1 MAAAA
6 AAAATL
12 ERLEVAAGPGG
23 SRLPQG
29 GRGRGPR
36 YLTAGGKRLRYL
48 TAGGKGLRYL
58 RGSGKGLRYL
68 TAGGKRL
75 RYLTA
80 GGKRLRYL
88 TAGGKE
94 PRYLRE
100 ALACPPIAL
109 VVPLEPA
116 EALRLLCTPS
126 ARRLALLEWICS
138 RAPPLAA
145 RLDALQDGPKDARLR
160 ELAKLGAELML
171 CRADDMALVEGT
183 APPEQQLEFI
193 RDLLDA
199 APPPGDESGDS
210 LEISRTALRRTAQ
223 FLHEVLETPEGVT
236 ALSPP
241 SPPPLPTFDD
251 YDSPPP
257 RRPRPRPSGPEE
269 LEAAL
274 GAARRRLELLEA
286 QSPELGGS
294 PGPAPPALPALGV
307 AGRDLAALATAFG
320 ATELCDSRR
329 PWGSGAPPALAPCG
343 PLAPPV
349 WQGLRQLVQSLEAAA
364 QLGDTA
370 AEVTRLAGGAR
381 HRAMENRLATLR
393 QRFRDIPKTKEPP
406 QN

>member
-12 ERLEVAAGPGG
+12 ERLE
-23 SRLPQG
+23 
-29 GRGRGPR
+29 
-36 YLTAGGKRLRYL
+36 
-48 TAGGKGLRYL
+48 
-58 RGSGKGLRYL
+58 
-68 TAGGKRL
+68 
-75 RYLTA
+75 
-80 GGKRLRYL
+80 
-88 TAGGKE
+88 
-94 PRYLRE
+94 
-100 ALACPPIAL
+100 ALACPPVAL

-126 ARRLALLEWICS
+126 ARRLALLEWVCS
-138 RAPPLAA
+138 RVHPPLAA

-171 CRADDMALVEGT
+171 CRADDMALGT
-183 APPEQQLEFI
+183 APPERQLEFI

-199 APPPGDESGDS
+199 APPPGDESWGGS
-210 LEISRTALRRTAQ
+210 PRSRRTALHRTTR
-223 FLHEVLETPEGVT
+223 FLHEVLETPEGAA

-241 SPPPLPTFDD
+241 SPPPPPAFDD
-251 YDSPPP
+251 SDSPLP
-257 RRPRPRPSGPEE
+257 RRPRPTGPE

-320 ATELCDSRR
+320 ATELRD
-329 PWGSGAPPALAPCG
+329 PWGPLGSGEPPALAPCG

-349 WQGLRQLVQSLEAAA
+349 WRGLQQLVQSLGAVA

-381 HRAMENRLATLR
+381 HRAMESRVAALR
-393 QRFRDIPKTKEPP
+393 QHFGDVPNAGGVP
-406 QN
+406 QD

>member
-12 ERLEVAAGPGG
+12 ERLE
-23 SRLPQG
+23 
-29 GRGRGPR
+29 
-36 YLTAGGKRLRYL
+36 
-48 TAGGKGLRYL
+48 
-58 RGSGKGLRYL
+58 
-68 TAGGKRL
+68 
-75 RYLTA
+75 
-80 GGKRLRYL
+80 
-88 TAGGKE
+88 
-94 PRYLRE
+94 
-100 ALACPPIAL
+100 ALACPPVAL

-126 ARRLALLEWICS
+126 AQRLALLEWVCS
-138 RAPPLAA
+138 RVYPPLAD

-160 ELAKLGAELML
+160 ELAELGAELML

-199 APPPGDESGDS
+199 APPPGDESEAS
-210 LEISRTALRRTAQ
+210 LESGYSPLHCTAC
-223 FLHEVLETPEGVT
+223 FLSEVLETPEGLE

-241 SPPPLPTFDD
+241 SPPPLPAFDG

-257 RRPRPRPSGPEE
+257 RWGRAGPRPSGPE
-269 LEAAL
+269 LEEAL

-286 QSPELGGS
+286 QSPELGGA

-307 AGRDLAALATAFG
+307 AARDLAALATAFG
-320 ATELCDSRR
+320 ATELRDLWG
-329 PWGSGAPPALAPCG
+329 PLGSGEPPTLAPCG

-349 WQGLRQLVQSLEAAA
+349 CQGLQQLVQSLRAVA
-364 QLGDTA
+364 QVGDTA

-381 HRAMENRLATLR
+381 HRAMETRLAALR
-393 QRFRDIPKTKEPP
+393 QRFGDVPEAEGPP
-406 QN
+406 QD